1 MSRGG
6 QTRIA
11 ETGTAASRVV
21 FINSGDATN
30 IFNDNTSNFMFVFD
44 EPIVVPNHHSILM
57 SLIGAEI
64 PYTFYNFVD
73 GRNTRLDFSSS
84 VYGVPAFYDVNGRMV
99 SGGGATRFTI
109 TLPQGNYTSIEL
121 ASYITNQINALIG
134 IANAFLMQF
143 DINALKFRLVM
154 TPAGI
159 GRRITL
165 AMQYGVESGVG
176 GNDMNEELG
185 FDLNTPTGDP
195 FVEYDNKG
203 GTPYRAGNTDPTG
216 PLPGNGV
223 DTITIGPTATETF
236 LFADDCADMTNSIRT
251 LFIRSNLTTSSILDS
266 FIGGGFSNIMAR
278 IPINAEPGGIIN
290 VRASD
295 GNVHQLLI
303 KVKEIT
309 AIHIRLTNQ
318 RNQAIDLNGLNF
330 DVAIKMDFI
339 ENQTLAEPD
348 NIRKLVEVAQQE
360 ETELEDIDK
369 KETKTNKK

>member
-1 MSRGG
+1 MSKGG
-6 QTRIA
+6 QARIA
-11 ETGTAASRVV
+11 ETGTPASRVL

-64 PYTFYNFVD
+64 PYTFYNFVN
-73 GRNTRLDFSSS
+73 GRNTRLDVFRSN
-84 VYGVPAFYDVNGRMV
+84 YNVPASYDANNNMTG
-99 SGGGATRFTI
+99 FTTI
-109 TLPQGNYTSIEL
+109 NLPQGNYNAIEL
-121 ASYITNQINALIG
+121 GNFLENAINTVFAIPNLCSIRY
-134 IANAFLMQF
+134 
-143 DINALKFRLVM
+143 DINALKFKFACNV
-154 TPAGI
+154 ANN
-159 GRRITL
+159 RITL
-165 AMQYGVESGVG
+165 ATQYGIESGIG

-185 FDLNTPTGDP
+185 FDLNTPSGDGFFERDATLEYRTG
-195 FVEYDNKG
+195 F
-203 GTPYRAGNTDPTG
+203 TDP
-216 PLPGNGV
+216 PGVVPGVGV
-223 DTITIGPTATETF
+223 DTIISGPNVAITY
-236 LFADDCADMTNSIRT
+236 LYADDAADMNNSIRN

-339 ENQTLAEPD
+339 ENQRLAEPE
-348 NIRKLVEVAQQE
+348 NIRQLVELAQE
-360 ETELEDIDK
+360 EEKDLTDIEK
-369 KETKTNKK
+369 KQKTNKK